1 LYAPNFPHVRNSA
14 RDSRQFLDLIEAM
27 SRHAGQTFEGRA
39 RDRWPSIQIRLHAE
53 ADFSDV
59 RELTSAM
66 REELE
71 KFIATD
77 DLEDKQLEITGW
89 KGQKAAL
96 KAIKQGAKSFQ
107 RDD

>member
-1 LYAPNFPHVRNSA
+1 
-14 RDSRQFLDLIEAM
+14 
-27 SRHAGQTFEGRA
+27 
-39 RDRWPSIQIRLHAE
+39 LHAE

-71 KFIATD
+71 KFFIATD